1 MKEVTTKTEEEKF
14 EENISSL
21 RKEFEI
27 NKRGTNK
34 KLDNVLLDIKQE
46 KNGLT
51 ITETLRKNKEKVMT
65 GILILILLIL
75 GVFGKVPSI
84 GIYYFGLIF
93 FIVGFFIGTNA
104 LSPGIIFLF
113 SHGAT
118 GLAIMIG
125 SKLYPIFESPILTD
139 MPIKL
144 IFVLILIASISIISF
159 ILIVLFGSTNK
170 FRTHKEYVPLTLALF
185 TIAVLIS
192 TFIPRLIV
200 PGVFQ

>member
-34 KLDNVLLDIKQE
+34 KLENVLLDIKQE

-84 GIYYFGLIF
+84 
-93 FIVGFFIGTNA
+93 
-104 LSPGIIFLF
+104 
-113 SHGAT
+113 
-118 GLAIMIG
+118 
-125 SKLYPIFESPILTD
+125 
-139 MPIKL
+139 
-144 IFVLILIASISIISF
+144 
-159 ILIVLFGSTNK
+159 
-170 FRTHKEYVPLTLALF
+170 EYTTLALF
-185 TIAVLIS
+185 SL
-192 TFIPRLIV
+192 
-200 PGVFQ
+200 